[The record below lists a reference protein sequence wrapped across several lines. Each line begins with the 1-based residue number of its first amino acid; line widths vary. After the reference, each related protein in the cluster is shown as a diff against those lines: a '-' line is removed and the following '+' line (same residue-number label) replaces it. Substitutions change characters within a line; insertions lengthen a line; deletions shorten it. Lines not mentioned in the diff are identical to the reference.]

1 MTILH
6 IQRTSAFD
14 KNDFAQCV
22 ATVQSND
29 ALVFIDDG
37 CYNVTHSLFNTL
49 KSLHA
54 DVKVFHIQEHA
65 QARAVKII
73 NSQSQPI
80 AMAQLVE
87 LTFEYDSTITW
98 Q

>member
-6 IQRTSAFD
+6 VQRTSAFD
-14 KNDFAQCV
+14 KNDFAQCI
-22 ATVQSND
+22 ATIQSND
-29 ALVFIDDG
+29 ALVLIDDG
-37 CYNVTHSLFNTL
+37 CYNLTHSMFNTL
-49 KSLHA
+49 KNQYP
-54 DVKVFHIQEHA
+54 DIKIFHIDDHA
-65 QARAVKII
+65 QARAVKIE

>member
-1 MTILH
+1 M
-6 IQRTSAFD
+6 
-14 KNDFAQCV
+14 
-22 ATVQSND
+22 
-29 ALVFIDDG
+29 
-37 CYNVTHSLFNTL
+37 FNTL
-49 KSLHA
+49 KNQHP
-54 DVKVFHIQEHA
+54 DIKIFHIDDHA
-65 QARAVKII
+65 QARAVKIE